1 MNLEQRL
8 QLLQAEVTSLHAAI
22 NNATGP
28 AGPEGATG
36 PAGPAGP
43 AGPEGATGSAGPA
56 GPEGATGPAG
66 PAGPA
71 GPGQL
76 VWAATA
82 SGDIAVDDGATSIT
96 WGTPIANTLMAS
108 LQSSNTVVRLPATVT
123 GKVCRLDFHCKGTTT
138 ASGDTRLV
146 VQAQLDSVTQIAFSN
161 LVSTGTGSLSTGG
174 FSGYLVF
181 IGAADMDVRLR
192 VRRDGADITMA
203 ASQTA
208 MTITVLN

>member
-1 MNLEQRL
+1 MARL
-8 QLLQAEVTSLHAAI
+8 SRRKPRDNSQPLRPGDTDKTYGRARGWVEAQIAAGGG
-22 NNATGP
+22 TGSSGPQGP
-28 AGPEGATG
+28 AGPTGAT
-36 PAGPAGP
+36 
-43 AGPEGATGSAGPA
+43 
-56 GPEGATGPAG
+56 
-66 PAGPA
+66 GPA

-82 SGDIAVDDGATSIT
+82 SGDIAVDGVATSIT
-96 WGTPIANTLMAS
+96 WGTPIANTLIAS
-108 LQSSNTVVRLPATVT
+108 LQSSNTVVRLPATVA

-174 FSGYLVF
+174 LTGYLVF

-203 ASQTA
+203 ADQTT
-208 MTITVLN
+208 MLITLLN